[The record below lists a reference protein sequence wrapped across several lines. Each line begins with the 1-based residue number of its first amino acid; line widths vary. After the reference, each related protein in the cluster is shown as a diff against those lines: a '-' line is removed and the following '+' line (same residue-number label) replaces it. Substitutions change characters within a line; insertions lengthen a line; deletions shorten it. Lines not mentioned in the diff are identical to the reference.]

1 MKKTILSSLFIL
13 FAVISL
19 NAQQVKIVF
28 TQPEVV
34 LEPVNWDGKTTLKL
48 QGTYAFRNL
57 GKVAVNITDKNFEL
71 PCKCSKII
79 IPQSKITTEQ
89 KDFYVTYLYT
99 IDMDDKTQRG
109 SSETEI
115 QQLRRDNGKF
125 SKVITFFVEGDDEVH
140 ELYFDGQI
148 NFTN

>member
-13 FAVISL
+13 FSVLAL

-34 LEPVNWDGKTTLKL
+34 LESRNWDGKSKL
-48 QGTYAFRNL
+48 ELRGNYALRNL
-57 GKVAVNITDKNFEL
+57 GKVAVNISKDNFEL
-71 PCKCSKII
+71 PCNCSEMV
-79 IPQSKITTEQ
+79 IPQSRITTEQ
-89 KDFYVTYLYT
+89 KDFFVTYVYT
-99 IDMDDKTQRG
+99 IDPSRSDGK
-109 SSETEI
+109 TEI
-115 QQLRRDNGKF
+115 EKLKKSAGKF
-125 SKVITFFVEGDDEVH
+125 SKVITFFIEGDDEVH

>member
-1 MKKTILSSLFIL
+1 MKKIILSSFVIL
-13 FAVISL
+13 LSVVSV

-34 LEPVNWDGKTTLKL
+34 LEPTKWDGKKTLEL
-48 QGTYAFRNL
+48 RGTYSLRNL
-57 GKVAVNITDKNFEL
+57 GKVTVNISKENFEL
-71 PCKCSKII
+71 PCNCSEMI
-79 IPQSKITTEQ
+79 IPQSRITTEQ
-89 KDFYVTYLYT
+89 KDFYVTYVYT
-99 IDMDDKTQRG
+99 IDPSKSG
-109 SSETEI
+109 GKTEI
-115 QQLRRDNGKF
+115 EKLKKTDGKF

>member
-13 FAVISL
+13 FSVLAL

-34 LEPVNWDGKTTLKL
+34 LEPIKWDGKTTLKL

-57 GKVAVNITDKNFEL
+57 GKVAVNISKDNFEL
-71 PCKCSKII
+71 PCNCSEMI
-79 IPQSKITTEQ
+79 IPQSRITTEQ
-89 KDFYVTYLYT
+89 KDFYVTYVYT
-99 IDMDDKTQRG
+99 IDPNKSDGK
-109 SSETEI
+109 TEI
-115 QQLRRDNGKF
+115 EKLKKTDGKF
-125 SKVITFFVEGDDEVH
+125 SKVITFFIEGDDEVH

-148 NFTN
+148 DFTN